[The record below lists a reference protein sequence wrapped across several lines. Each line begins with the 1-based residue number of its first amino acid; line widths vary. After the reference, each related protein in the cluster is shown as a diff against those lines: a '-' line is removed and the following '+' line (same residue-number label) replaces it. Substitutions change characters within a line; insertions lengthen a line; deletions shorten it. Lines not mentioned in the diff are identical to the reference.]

1 MTQPKEGELVPRKSG
16 RGMGLDAPKNHELR
30 EKLRKAL
37 REQHPMHAVFGTA
50 FEEIGGIEKLVQW
63 GTENYTEF
71 IKIFGKM
78 APAGG
83 GSGSGK
89 IQIQINNQLQP
100 TKLDE

>member
-1 MTQPKEGELVPRKSG
+1 MPQPKEGELVPRKKG
-16 RGMGLDAPKNHELR
+16 TGMGLDAPKNQELR

-37 REQHPMHAVFGTA
+37 VEQHPMHAVFGTA
-50 FEEIGGIEKLVQW
+50 FEEIGGIERLVEW
-63 GTENYTEF
+63 GQENYTEF

-89 IQIQINNQLQP
+89 TIIQIHNSLGAS
-100 TKLDE
+100 KLDE